1 MFRSPQ
7 QCAFPLSPLYPSHK
21 DREHVQEVNQWPP
34 SVWLSRTFDNSART
48 ASSDGGSTGGGWLEP
63 RACLTRL
70 SLLWR
75 SGLADRSVL
84 ACVIRSIAAVL
95 RPACRGLTKP
105 KKASTAVVV
114 KQPMCRRLRRKPE
127 SQGRHPANSYPPA
140 FSLSPLFSLGVHL
153 HPPFRRRPPQAPPS
167 WRVILAQTCGVC
179 DISHNSR

>member
-105 KKASTAVVV
+105 KKASTAVVGNNLCV
-114 KQPMCRRLRRKPE
+114 VGYDVSLSRRGGTQPT
-127 SQGRHPANSYPPA
+127 PPA